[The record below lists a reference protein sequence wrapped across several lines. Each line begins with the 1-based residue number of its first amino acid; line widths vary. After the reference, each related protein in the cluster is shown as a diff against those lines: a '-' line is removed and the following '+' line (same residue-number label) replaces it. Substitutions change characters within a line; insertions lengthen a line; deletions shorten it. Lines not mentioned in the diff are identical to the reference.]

1 MGHILPRPKPRSR
14 TVADNP
20 NSQRKQR
27 LQDTKLEVATINQ
40 PTAKIWKTCLG
51 ETLRTRI
58 LDKQTVRQPQLLS
71 EQYGDTMTTGS
82 RTRPPF
88 GNRRG
93 GGGGGAFGRRRR
105 GRHVLKAEEIDYKD
119 VQLMR
124 RFVSERG
131 KIVSGQRIGVT
142 AKNQRRLAR
151 AIKRAQHLALIPMA
165 PDHVYVTGAVQ
176 TETPRPQE
184 SEDG

>member
-1 MGHILPRPKPRSR
+1 
-14 TVADNP
+14 
-20 NSQRKQR
+20 
-27 LQDTKLEVATINQ
+27 
-40 PTAKIWKTCLG
+40 
-51 ETLRTRI
+51 
-58 LDKQTVRQPQLLS
+58 
-71 EQYGDTMTTGS
+71 MTTGS
-82 RTRPPF
+82 RTRPQS

-93 GGGGGAFGRRRR
+93 GGGPGGGAFGRRRR
-105 GRHVLKAEEIDYKD
+105 GRNVLKAEEIDYKD

-165 PDHVYVTGAVQ
+165 PDHVYVTGAIQ
-176 TETPRPQE
+176 TDAPRPQE
-184 SEDG
+184 SEAVGEESAVEASEQQEAVVSQTEETSQTAETAVENSEETPSEPEVAEPTSEADSSVDETSDD

>member
-1 MGHILPRPKPRSR
+1 
-14 TVADNP
+14 
-20 NSQRKQR
+20 
-27 LQDTKLEVATINQ
+27 
-40 PTAKIWKTCLG
+40 
-51 ETLRTRI
+51 
-58 LDKQTVRQPQLLS
+58 
-71 EQYGDTMTTGS
+71 
-82 RTRPPF
+82 
-88 GNRRG
+88 
-93 GGGGGAFGRRRR
+93 
-105 GRHVLKAEEIDYKD
+105 
-119 VQLMR
+119 MR

-184 SEDG
+184 SEDVESESAVEASGQQEAVVTQTEDATDESSEETASEPATAEATSDSESSENETSDD

>member
-1 MGHILPRPKPRSR
+1 
-14 TVADNP
+14 
-20 NSQRKQR
+20 
-27 LQDTKLEVATINQ
+27 
-40 PTAKIWKTCLG
+40 
-51 ETLRTRI
+51 
-58 LDKQTVRQPQLLS
+58 
-71 EQYGDTMTTGS
+71 MTTGF
-82 RTRPPF
+82 RTRPPS

-93 GGGGGAFGRRRR
+93 GGGGGVFGRRRR
-105 GRHVLKAEEIDYKD
+105 GRNVLKAEEIDYKD

-131 KIVSGQRIGVT
+131 KIVSGQRLGVSS
-142 AKNQRRLAR
+142 KNQRRLAR

-184 SEDG
+184 SEAVEGESAVEASEQQAAVVTQTEDTANESSEEPATAEATSDPESSANETSDD

>member
-1 MGHILPRPKPRSR
+1 
-14 TVADNP
+14 
-20 NSQRKQR
+20 
-27 LQDTKLEVATINQ
+27 
-40 PTAKIWKTCLG
+40 
-51 ETLRTRI
+51 
-58 LDKQTVRQPQLLS
+58 
-71 EQYGDTMTTGS
+71 MTTGS

-105 GRHVLKAEEIDYKD
+105 GRNVLKAEEIDYKD

-184 SEDG
+184 SEAVEGESAVEASEQQAAVVTQTEDTANESSEETATAPATAEPTAASESSESTTSED

>member
-1 MGHILPRPKPRSR
+1 
-14 TVADNP
+14 
-20 NSQRKQR
+20 
-27 LQDTKLEVATINQ
+27 
-40 PTAKIWKTCLG
+40 
-51 ETLRTRI
+51 
-58 LDKQTVRQPQLLS
+58 
-71 EQYGDTMTTGS
+71 MTTGS

-105 GRHVLKAEEIDYKD
+105 GRNVLKAEEIDYKD

-131 KIVSGQRIGVT
+131 KIVSGQRLGVT

-165 PDHVYVTGAVQ
+165 PDHIYVTGAVQ

-184 SEDG
+184 SEAVESESAVEASEQQEAVVTQTEDTANGSSEETVAAPATAEPTAESESSESAPSED